1 MRLPTPPV
9 VYLFL
14 VEGVR
19 DVYERGHRVLVK
31 SFFGEKTCSGRGAGR
46 GEGLPQVSLGFVWV
60 DLWLVGAS
68 RATAWSNDS
77 SGRVASIAGVGR
89 VMAGVGRLA
98 SAVEGFASAPPQV
111 ASARLTS
118 Q

>member
-1 MRLPTPPV
+1 M
-9 VYLFL
+9 
-14 VEGVR
+14 E
-19 DVYERGHRVLVK
+19 

>member
-1 MRLPTPPV
+1 METVSP
-9 VYLFL
+9 
-14 VEGVR
+14 GVQR
-19 DVYERGHRVLVK
+19 RVAVLDLLER
-31 SFFGEKTCSGRGAGR
+31 A
-46 GEGLPQVSLGFVWV
+46 LPQVSLGFVWV

>member
-1 MRLPTPPV
+1 MA
-9 VYLFL
+9 
-14 VEGVR
+14 VEPG
-19 DVYERGHRVLVK
+19 G
-31 SFFGEKTCSGRGAGR
+31 

-60 DLWLVGAS
+60 DLWLVAAS

-77 SGRVASIAGVGR
+77 SGRVASIAGVGL

-98 SAVEGFASAPPQV
+98 SAGEGFASALPRP
-111 ASARLTS
+111 ASAPLTF

>member
-1 MRLPTPPV
+1 MA
-9 VYLFL
+9 
-14 VEGVR
+14 VEPG
-19 DVYERGHRVLVK
+19 G
-31 SFFGEKTCSGRGAGR
+31 

-111 ASARLTS
+111 ASARLSS

>member
-1 MRLPTPPV
+1 MS
-9 VYLFL
+9 L
-14 VEGVR
+14 VEHGFS
-19 DVYERGHRVLVK
+19 L
-31 SFFGEKTCSGRGAGR
+31 GRGRDGGDVGGAGAR
-46 GEGLPQVSLGFVWV
+46 VRRSGGVPQVSLGFVWV

>member
-1 MRLPTPPV
+1 MQV
-9 VYLFL
+9 
-14 VEGVR
+14 GVR
-19 DVYERGHRVLVK
+19 AKGEAQFVTALARRVVEP
-31 SFFGEKTCSGRGAGR
+31 GG